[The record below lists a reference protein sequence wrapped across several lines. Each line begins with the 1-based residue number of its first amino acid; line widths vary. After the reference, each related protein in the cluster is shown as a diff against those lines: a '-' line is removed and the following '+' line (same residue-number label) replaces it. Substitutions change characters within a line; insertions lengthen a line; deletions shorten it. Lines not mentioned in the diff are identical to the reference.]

1 MHACTALVKSLD
13 KISINLTS
21 PIDSCLASRSCP
33 CLSFSILREY
43 PKCLVCDVTP
53 NPKRVSAL
61 IAEATTYDN
70 TTFDAKD
77 LVIVSETEVY
87 CCTECYVRAVV
98 TQEDALDEIWNRTVF
113 YR

>member
-1 MHACTALVKSLD
+1 M
-13 KISINLTS
+13 
-21 PIDSCLASRSCP
+21 
-33 CLSFSILREY
+33 SFSILREY

-77 LVIVSETEVY
+77 PVIVSETEVY